1 MPTVIWLHGLGDSGA
16 GWSHLR
22 SELRIGGVDYIF
34 PDAPVQPVSCNG
46 GMSMPS
52 WMDLDDIPVKLGL
65 RDDAEGLEKSTALIH
80 AEIDKVV
87 ANGTPAEKVLVGGFS
102 QGGAMAVRSVY
113 SYKAKLAGCV
123 CFSGW
128 AAQEA
133 KLKGWLETG
142 ANKATPAMVV
152 HGTIDEVVKPECGLK
167 VAELLEK
174 AGTPVQTMTYQMG
187 HSTHPAQMKQTAEFV
202 KACLGLGED

>member
-1 MPTVIWLHGLGDSGA
+1 MLLGLG
-16 GWSHLR
+16 
-22 SELRIGGVDYIF
+22 
-34 PDAPVQPVSCNG
+34 
-46 GMSMPS
+46 
-52 WMDLDDIPVKLGL
+52 
-65 RDDAEGLEKSTALIH
+65 
-80 AEIDKVV
+80 
-87 ANGTPAEKVLVGGFS
+87 
-102 QGGAMAVRSVY
+102 
-113 SYKAKLAGCV
+113 
-123 CFSGW
+123 
-128 AAQEA
+128 AQEA

-202 KACLGLGED
+202 KACGSASARIAVDARCAALDSSLGVAPQPSAHMSKPSSVCRARAPPSP